1 MQNKQCG
8 GNKTFRRAVRSFQ
21 ESIRGF
27 SSASQPLPGN
37 YPAYFMPPS
46 MPAYTQTY
54 NLPHIN
60 THTHTH
66 TLCQSHEWLH
76 VHIYRNWVKTYKHSL
91 NTGLHESF
99 YCDCFVRLMHF
110 NVRIFPVYSNKKK
123 ILEISHSF
131 RQGASCAFVCL
142 YIQHTLQWQGRE
154 KVAATETPR
163 SVLKYCQWQS
173 DTPLNRI
180 TSKVYCHHIPAS
192 LGPEHLWDYTA
203 WSGKAFPFLTRL
215 EQPAPWSQER
225 D

>member
-123 ILEISHSF
+123 NSWNFSLISTRCF
-131 RQGASCAFVCL
+131 LCLCVFV
-142 YIQHTLQWQGRE
+142 
-154 KVAATETPR
+154 
-163 SVLKYCQWQS
+163 
-173 DTPLNRI
+173 
-180 TSKVYCHHIPAS
+180 
-192 LGPEHLWDYTA
+192 YTA
-203 WSGKAFPFLTRL
+203 HTTVTGQRESSGHRDTSISIKILSVTEWHAL
-215 EQPAPWSQER
+215 EQNHL
-225 D
+225 